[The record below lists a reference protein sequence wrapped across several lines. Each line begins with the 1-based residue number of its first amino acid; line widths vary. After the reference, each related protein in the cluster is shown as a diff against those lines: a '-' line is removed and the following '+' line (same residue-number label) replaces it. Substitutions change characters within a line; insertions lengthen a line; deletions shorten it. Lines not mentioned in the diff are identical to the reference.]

1 MKTPVTNWIIV
12 GTQNNNKAFRPSD
25 WAGRIS
31 ELGSL
36 LQDNKI
42 VQYCEELRP
51 IRYNGDSAV
60 YVDASLKANRV
71 EIWEQVMG
79 FARFHQLKI
88 IEQTAPV
95 AAFFGLHD
103 QKAASN
109 SKHELQDAIET
120 AQLAA

>member
-1 MKTPVTNWIIV
+1 MKIPVTNWIIV
-12 GTQNNNKAFRPSD
+12 GTQNNHKAFRPSD

-31 ELGSL
+31 ELGGL
-36 LQDNKI
+36 VQDNRM

-60 YVDASLKANRV
+60 YVDASLKANRS
-71 EIWEQVMG
+71 EIWEQVMA
-79 FARFHQLKI
+79 FAKFHQLKI

-95 AAFFGLHD
+95 AIFLGL
-103 QKAASN
+103 QEQSAPSN
-109 SKHELQDAIET
+109 SSLELQDSIEV